1 MISKKSLQALDK
13 VGYLGGQK
21 KMTKK
26 QYSLELKKSSEA
38 MQLYKTKRAI
48 SKKAA

>member
-1 MISKKSLQALDK
+1 MITQESLQNLDT
-13 VGYLGGQK
+13 VGYLGRQK

-26 QYSLELKKSSEA
+26 EHLLELKKSSEA
-38 MQLYKTKRAI
+38 MLLYKSKHSS

>member
-1 MISKKSLQALDK
+1 MITKKTLQNLDNI
-13 VGYLGGQK
+13 GYLGAQK

-26 QYSLELKKSSEA
+26 EYLLELKKSSEA
-38 MQLYKTKRAI
+38 MRLYKSKHS